1 MVRRPR
7 GTRDFSPEEMEKRRY
22 VEDVIR
28 KVSDSFGF
36 REISTPTF
44 ESSELFIMRSG
55 PDVVDQMYVF
65 KDKGDREMALRPE
78 LTASVMRFFVE
89 KLKNY
94 PKPLK
99 IYYLGP
105 CFRYERPQKG
115 RYREF
120 FQYGAELVGGGVLD
134 SDVEIINLAINVVK
148 RLGIKSFQ
156 LRLGN
161 IGILRK
167 LLEGSSDVNECLKFI
182 TTKKFDELSSRLA
195 EDGLSD
201 KEDMVLSLAKLKGQ
215 DILQQVKEIVVN
227 DAFEEALYLE
237 SLGDALKGYV
247 TDDIQFEPA
256 MVRGLDY
263 YTGMVFEIDCWE
275 LGAER
280 QICGGGSY
288 SLANVL
294 GGEAIFSTGFAFG
307 LDRMVLVLE
316 EEEFSFPSKAVDV
329 YVIPIGEAMR
339 ENARGVLK
347 TLRENGISSDMDLIG
362 RGPSKNL
369 DYANSMG
376 AKKVVFVGEDE
387 WSKSS
392 VSIKD
397 METGE
402 QKDVPVDQLVDVLSE

>member
-1 MVRRPR
+1 MVERPR
-7 GTRDFSPEEMEKRRY
+7 GTRDFSPEDMEKRRY

-28 KVSDSFGF
+28 RVSDSFGF
-36 REISTPTF
+36 REISTPMF

-55 PDVVDQMYVF
+55 PEVVDQMYVF
-65 KDKGDREMALRPE
+65 KDKGDRELALRPE

-120 FQYGAELVGGGVLD
+120 QQYGAELFGGGSLD
-134 SDVEIINLAINVVK
+134 SDVEIINLAVSTVK
-148 RLGIKSFQ
+148 EIGIKSFQ

-161 IGILRK
+161 IAILRR
-167 LLEGSSDVNECLKFI
+167 LLEGSSDVNQCLQLI
-182 TTKKFDELSSRLA
+182 DTDKFDDLNVKLA
-195 EDGLSD
+195 EDGLSE
-201 KEDMVLSLAKLKGQ
+201 KEDLIRSLASMKGQ
-215 DILQQVKEIVVN
+215 DVMEQVKELLVD

-237 SLGDALKGYV
+237 SLGEALRGYAI
-247 TDDIQFEPA
+247 DEIQFEPA

-288 SLANVL
+288 SLADLL
-294 GGEAIFSTGFAFG
+294 GGEPIFSTGFAFG
-307 LDRMVLVLE
+307 FDRMVLVLE
-316 EEEFSFPSKAVDV
+316 EEGFSFPSKAVQV
-329 YVIPIGEAMR
+329 YLIPIGDTMR
-339 ENARGVLK
+339 EKAKGILK

-376 AKKVVFVGEDE
+376 VKKAVFIGEDE
-387 WSKSS
+387 WSRNS
-392 VSIKD
+392 VSLKD
-397 METGE
+397 MESGE
-402 QKDVPVDQLVDVLSE
+402 QKDVPVDQLVEVLK

>member
-1 MVRRPR
+1 MVERPR

-55 PDVVDQMYVF
+55 PEVVDQMYVF

-120 FQYGAELVGGGVLD
+120 YQYGAELVGGSSLD
-134 SDVEIINLAINVVK
+134 SDVEIINLAISTV
-148 RLGIKSFQ
+148 RGIGIKSFQ

-161 IGILRK
+161 IAILRK
-167 LLEGSSDVNECLKFI
+167 LLEGSSDVNQCLQLI
-182 TTKKFDELSSRLA
+182 DTGKFDELSVKLA
-195 EDGLSD
+195 EDGLSN
-201 KEDMVLSLAKLKGQ
+201 KEDTILSLAKMKGQ
-215 DILQQVKEIVVN
+215 GIMEQIKELVLN

-237 SLGDALKGYV
+237 SLGKALEGYV
-247 TDDIQFEPA
+247 TDEIQYEPA

-263 YTGMVFEIDCWE
+263 YSGMVFEIDCWE

-288 SLANVL
+288 SLADLL
-294 GGEAIFSTGFAFG
+294 GGEEIFSTGFAFG

-316 EEEFSFPSKAVDV
+316 EEEFSFPSKAVDI

-339 ENARGVLK
+339 DNAMGILK
-347 TLRENGISSDMDLIG
+347 SLRENGIASDIDLIG

-369 DYANSMG
+369 DYANAIG
-376 AKKVVFVGEDE
+376 AKRVVFVGEDE
-387 WSKSS
+387 WSRSS
-392 VSIKD
+392 VSVKD

-402 QKDVPVDQLVDVLSE
+402 QKDVPVDQLVDSLSG

>member
-1 MVRRPR
+1 MVERPR

-28 KVSDSFGF
+28 NVSESFGF
-36 REISTPTF
+36 KEISTPTF
-44 ESSELFIMRSG
+44 ETSELFIMRSG
-55 PDVVDQMYVF
+55 PEVVDQMYVF
-65 KDKGDREMALRPE
+65 KDKGDRELALRPE

-120 FQYGAELVGGGVLD
+120 FQYGAELIGGGSLA
-134 SDVEIINLAINVVK
+134 SDVETIDLAISVVK
-148 RLGIKSFQ
+148 GIGIKSFQ

-167 LLEGSSDVNECLKFI
+167 LLEGSSDIMECLKFI
-182 TTKKFDELSSRLA
+182 TTGKFDELSERLA
-195 EDGLSD
+195 ADGLSD
-201 KEDMVLSLAKLKGQ
+201 KEDMILSLAKLKGT
-215 DILQQVKEIVVN
+215 DVMQQVKELVG
-227 DAFEEALYLE
+227 DEAAEEAAYLE
-237 SLGDALKGYV
+237 TLGKALKVYV
-247 TDDIQFEPA
+247 TEDIQYEPA

-288 SLANVL
+288 SLADLL
-294 GGEAIFSTGFAFG
+294 GGEEIFSTGFAFG
-307 LDRMVLVLE
+307 FDRMVLVLE
-316 EEEFSFPSKAVDV
+316 EEEFAFPSKAVDV

-339 ENARGVLK
+339 DNAMGVLK
-347 TLRENGISSDMDLIG
+347 SLRENGISSDIDLIG

-369 DYANSMG
+369 DYANAIG
-376 AKKVVFVGEDE
+376 AKRVVFVGEDE
-387 WSKSS
+387 WSRSS
-392 VSIKD
+392 VSLKD

-402 QKDVPVDQLVDVLSE
+402 QKDVPVDQLVDSLSG

>member
-1 MVRRPR
+1 MVDRPR

-28 KVSDSFGF
+28 RVSDSYGF

-55 PDVVDQMYVF
+55 PEVVDQMYVF

-78 LTASVMRFFVE
+78 LTASVMRFFVD

-120 FQYGAELVGGGVLD
+120 FQYGAELVGGGSLD
-134 SDVEIINLAINVVK
+134 SDVEIVNLAIKVVK
-148 RLGIKSFQ
+148 EIGIKSFQ

-167 LLEGSSDVNECLKFI
+167 LLEESSDVNQCLQLI
-182 TTKKFDELSSRLA
+182 DTEKFDDLSVKLA
-195 EDGLSD
+195 GDGLSD
-201 KEDMVLSLAKLKGQ
+201 REDTILSLAKMKGQ
-215 DILQQVKEIVVN
+215 DIMEQVKELLVN
-227 DAFEEALYLE
+227 DAFEEAEYLG

-247 TDDIQFEPA
+247 TDEIQFEPA

-288 SLANVL
+288 SLADVL
-294 GGEAIFSTGFAFG
+294 GGEPIFSTGFAFG
-307 LDRMVLVLE
+307 FDRMVLVLE
-316 EEEFSFPSKAVDV
+316 EEGFSFPSNAVEV

-339 ENARGVLK
+339 EKATTILK

-369 DYANSMG
+369 DYANSIG
-376 AKKVVFVGEDE
+376 AKKAVFVGEDE
-387 WSKSS
+387 WSKNS
-392 VSIKD
+392 VSVKD
-397 METGE
+397 MDSGE
-402 QKDVPVDQLVDVLSE
+402 QKDVPVDQLIDALTR

>member
-1 MVRRPR
+1 MVERPR

-36 REISTPTF
+36 REISTPIF
-44 ESSELFIMRSG
+44 ERSELFIMRSG
-55 PDVVDQMYVF
+55 PEVVDQMYVF
-65 KDKGDREMALRPE
+65 KDKGDRELALRPE
-78 LTASVMRFFVE
+78 LTASVMRFFVD

-120 FQYGAELVGGGVLD
+120 FQYGAELVGGGSLD
-134 SDVEIINLAINVVK
+134 SDVEIINLAISVVK

-182 TTKKFDELSSRLA
+182 TTEKFDDLSGRLA
-195 EDGLSD
+195 VDGLSD
-201 KEDMVLSLAKLKGQ
+201 KEDTILTLAKLKGP
-215 DILQQVKEIVVN
+215 DVLQQVKETVGDDVP
-227 DAFEEALYLE
+227 EEVEYLE
-237 SLGDALKGYV
+237 TLGGALKGYV

-263 YTGMVFEIDCWE
+263 YTGMVFEVDCWE

-288 SLANVL
+288 SLADLL
-294 GGEAIFSTGFAFG
+294 GGEPIFSTGFAFG

-316 EEEFSFPSKAVDV
+316 EEEFSFPSKAVEV

-397 METGE
+397 MGTGD
-402 QKDVPVDQLVDVLSE
+402 QKYITVDQLVDVLSK

>member
-1 MVRRPR
+1 MVERPR

-36 REISTPTF
+36 REISTPIF
-44 ESSELFIMRSG
+44 ERSELFIMRSG
-55 PDVVDQMYVF
+55 PEVVDQMYVF
-65 KDKGDREMALRPE
+65 KDKGDRELALRPE
-78 LTASVMRFFVE
+78 LTASVMRFFVD

-120 FQYGAELVGGGVLD
+120 FQYGAELVGGGSLD
-134 SDVEIINLAINVVK
+134 SDVEIINLAISVVK

-182 TTKKFDELSSRLA
+182 TTEKFDDLSGRLA
-195 EDGLSD
+195 ADGLSD
-201 KEDMVLSLAKLKGQ
+201 KEDTILTLAKLKGP
-215 DILQQVKEIVVN
+215 DVLQQVKEIVGDDVP
-227 DAFEEALYLE
+227 EEVEYLE
-237 SLGDALKGYV
+237 TLGGALKGYV

-263 YTGMVFEIDCWE
+263 YSGMVFEVDCWE

-288 SLANVL
+288 SLADLL
-294 GGEAIFSTGFAFG
+294 GGEPIFSTGFAFG

-316 EEEFSFPSKAVDV
+316 EEEFSFPSKAVEV

-347 TLRENGISSDMDLIG
+347 TLRENGISSDIDLIG

-397 METGE
+397 MGTGE
-402 QKDVPVDQLVDVLSE
+402 QKDVPVDQLVDVLSK

>member
-1 MVRRPR
+1 MVKRPR

-44 ESSELFIMRSG
+44 EDSELFIMRSG
-55 PDVVDQMYVF
+55 PEVVDQMYVF
-65 KDKGDREMALRPE
+65 KDKGDRELALRPE

-120 FQYGAELVGGGVLD
+120 FQYGAELIGGGSLD

-148 RLGIKSFQ
+148 GLGIKSFK

-167 LLEGSSDVNECLKFI
+167 LLEGSSDVMECLKFI
-182 TTKKFDELSSRLA
+182 ATEKTDELSSRLA
-195 EDGLSD
+195 SDGLSD
-201 KEDMVLSLAKLKGQ
+201 KEETILSLAKLKGP
-215 DILQQVKEIVVN
+215 DILDQVKDLVGEDATEEVV
-227 DAFEEALYLE
+227 YLE
-237 SLGDALKGYV
+237 TLGEALKGYV
-247 TDDIQFEPA
+247 TDDIQYEPA

-275 LGAER
+275 LGAEK

-288 SLANVL
+288 SLADLL
-294 GGEAIFSTGFAFG
+294 GGEPIFSTGFAFG
-307 LDRMVLVLE
+307 FDRMVLVLDE
-316 EEEFSFPSKAVDV
+316 EGFPFPSKTVDV

-347 TLRENGISSDMDLIG
+347 TLRENDISSDMDLIG

-369 DYANSMG
+369 DYANSIG

-387 WSKSS
+387 WSRSS
-392 VSIKD
+392 VSVKD

-402 QKDVPVDQLVDVLSE
+402 QNDVPVDQLITVLSK